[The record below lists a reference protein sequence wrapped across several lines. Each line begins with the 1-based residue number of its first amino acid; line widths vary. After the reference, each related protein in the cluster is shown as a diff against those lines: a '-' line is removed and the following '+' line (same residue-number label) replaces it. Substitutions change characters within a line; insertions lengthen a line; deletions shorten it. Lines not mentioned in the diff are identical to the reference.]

1 MNFYFDKIY
10 NKLCIAFHTLFP
22 YFKNSEEKRLTAIL
36 TNNHP
41 IDIVFV
47 CTGNI
52 CRSAFAEYYTKSR
65 IKELESVSSAGVYT
79 NPGKPADA
87 KAIENALRYGIDMKA
102 HKTTTIESIPKSKNK
117 LYLIFEPIHGL
128 YLRKQKKFDS
138 NVIIYVGSF
147 CKTPTIYI
155 RDPYGKSDEVFK
167 EVFDQ
172 IIEACDS
179 LIESVNNQK
188 IQRSTN

>member
-1 MNFYFDKIY
+1 MNFYFNKIY
-10 NKLCIAFHTLFP
+10 NKLYIALHTLFP
-22 YFKNSEEKRLTAIL
+22 YFKNSQEKRLIARL
-36 TNNHP
+36 TNHHP

-79 NPGKPADA
+79 NPGKPADT

-102 HKTTTIESIPKSKNK
+102 HKTTTSESIPDSKNK

-128 YLRKQKKFDS
+128 YLRKQKKIDPAS
-138 NVIIYVGSF
+138 ILYLGSF
-147 CKTPTIYI
+147 CKTPTIYV

-172 IIEACDS
+172 IKEACDS
-179 LIESVNNQK
+179 LIESINNQK
-188 IQRSTN
+188 T